1 MSDTKK
7 YYYLRLKDNFFQSP
21 NVRYLETMK
30 NGCEYIV
37 LLLKLQLLSINENG
51 RLAIGDRPYTP
62 LQLARM
68 TGHALKFV
76 QGAIP
81 SWGCLRCKATGQ
93 FMFLI
98 FRTLLENP
106 RARQTVSASI
116 SGGRKRMRYLVRKCV
131 RFLTTFL
138 HQSIEHR
145 A

>member
-1 MSDTKK
+1 MPDTKK
-7 YYYLRLKDNFFQSP
+7 YYYLRLKDNFFQSS

-30 NGCEYIV
+30 NGYEYIV

-62 LQLARM
+62 LQLARRSN
-68 TGHALKFV
+68 LFKEQSRFSK
-76 QGAIP
+76 

-116 SGGRKRMRYLVRKCV
+116 SGRRKRTRHLVRNRV
-131 RFLTTFL
+131 RFLTAFL
-138 HQSIEHR
+138 HQSIEQR

>member
-1 MSDTKK
+1 M
-7 YYYLRLKDNFFQSP
+7 FFQSP

-81 SWGCLRCKATGQ
+81 
-93 FMFLI
+93 I
-98 FRTLLENP
+98 FKELGLLEVQGNGTIYVP
-106 RARQTVSASI
+106 DIPNLVGKSSGEADRQREYQRRKKEDAI
-116 SGGRKRMRYLVRKCV
+116 SCEKMR
-131 RFLTTFL
+131 
-138 HQSIEHR
+138 
-145 A
+145 

>member
-30 NGCEYIV
+30 NGYEYIV
-37 LLLKLQLLSINENG
+37 LLLKLQLLSINNNG

-62 LQLARM
+62 SQLARM

-81 SWGCLRCKATGQ
+81 
-93 FMFLI
+93 I
-98 FRTLLENP
+98 FKELGLLEVQGNGAIYVP
-106 RARQTVSASI
+106 DIPNLVGKSSGEADRQREYQRKKKEDVI
-116 SGGRKRMRYLVRKCV
+116 SCKKTC
-131 RFLTTFL
+131 
-138 HQSIEHR
+138 
-145 A
+145 